1 MKIKK
6 VLNHNSVLVTD
17 GEGQES
23 ILMGKGIAF
32 GYKKGDSVNT
42 QLIDKQFGLISAGSG
57 RNAFRSEFL
66 EAFNGLEDD
75 ELEATLKIIAFAKTQ
90 ISDIDDTIYLTL
102 ADHVHGI
109 KLRVRKGA
117 VNVRNPLK
125 NDIKKLYPEEYAI
138 GVKALEFIDET
149 LCVQMED
156 DEAATIAIHF
166 ANACFF
172 KDMTKIY
179 GYIEIIRDII
189 ALTEQRY
196 RIHFNEDSISFFR
209 FQSHLKYL
217 AQKIISGDN
226 RTNHHINMALADAI
240 KNTMRDY
247 YEGACE
253 IKRLLLDKYQYELN
267 EMDVLYLS
275 INLQQIMLDGVI
287 GKK

>member
-125 NDIKKLYPEEYAI
+125 KRYKK
-138 GVKALEFIDET
+138 
-149 LCVQMED
+149 
-156 DEAATIAIHF
+156 
-166 ANACFF
+166 N
-172 KDMTKIY
+172 
-179 GYIEIIRDII
+179 
-189 ALTEQRY
+189 
-196 RIHFNEDSISFFR
+196 SILR
-209 FQSHLKYL
+209 NMPL
-217 AQKIISGDN
+217 AS
-226 RTNHHINMALADAI
+226 
-240 KNTMRDY
+240 
-247 YEGACE
+247 
-253 IKRLLLDKYQYELN
+253 RLL
-267 EMDVLYLS
+267 
-275 INLQQIMLDGVI
+275 NLLMKHSVFKWRMMKLRLLPSTLPMLVFSRI
-287 GKK
+287 